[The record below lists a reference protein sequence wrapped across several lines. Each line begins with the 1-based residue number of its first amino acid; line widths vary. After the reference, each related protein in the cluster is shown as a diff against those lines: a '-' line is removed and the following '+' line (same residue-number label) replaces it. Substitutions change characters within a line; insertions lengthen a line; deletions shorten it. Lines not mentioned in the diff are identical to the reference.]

1 MKILKVNNNSC
12 SENWDKMSPNEKGK
26 FCLNCNKKVFDF
38 ESLPDSEI
46 IYILENKKENFCA
59 RIPLS
64 KMNRPLL
71 ATSYISK
78 YITLAIKIIITSSI
92 LLPGNLIAI
101 NPKENAIEHFKI
113 VENSEIT
120 FKGKFLRE
128 EDESPIINV
137 KIQFITLNEI
147 FYAYTNKNGEFNL
160 AIPTKFIGDENV
172 FRVSYDE
179 ISYDENKTETPPR
192 PESFST
198 PDFVIKR
205 NEIENKKIITVEN
218 EIFYVGSCGMIFIG
232 GKNGVIPLVFYKGK
246 EISYNE
252 YEKNKKKGLYKSDNY
267 FGHKMAKII
276 CVREAKNGL
285 ILLF

>member
-46 IYILENKKENFCA
+46 IHILENKKENICA

-64 KMNRPLL
+64 KINSPLL
-71 ATSYISK
+71 ATSYMSK
-78 YITLAIKIIITSSI
+78 YSKLAINIIITSSI
-92 LLPGNLIAI
+92 LLPGNLSAI
-101 NPKENAIEHFKI
+101 TNKQNPIEHFKY
-113 VENSEIT
+113 VENSNIS
-120 FKGKFLRE
+120 FKGKVLRE

-137 KIQFITLNEI
+137 KVQFITLNKI
-147 FYAYTNKNGEFNL
+147 FYVYTNKNGEFNL
-160 AIPTKFIGDENV
+160 TIPTKFTGDENV
-172 FRVSYDE
+172 FRVSYD
-179 ISYDENKTETPPR
+179 DVKTETPPR

-205 NEIENKKIITVEN
+205 NEIENKKIVKVEN
-218 EIFYVGSCGMIFIG
+218 EIFYLGMSDLIFIG
-232 GKNGVIPLVFYKGK
+232 GKNGVIPLVFYRGK

-252 YEKNKKKGLYKSDNY
+252 YEKNKTNGLYKSDNY

-276 CVREAKNGL
+276 CGREAENGL